1 MKSKKIAKA
10 KKTLARRLGGVK
22 KIQKNSQKELAKLQ
36 KLAQSQVKSFSK
48 TASKELGYAK
58 DELAELEAKA
68 REYIKKNP
76 EKLFVAAA
84 GIGAFVGALTATLIK
99 RRKKGK
105 K

>member
-1 MKSKKIAKA
+1 MIKAKNLKKA
-10 KKTLARRLGGVK
+10 KKAVN

-36 KLAQSQVKSFSK
+36 SLAKSQIKSFSK
-48 TASKELGYAK
+48 TASKEMGYAK